1 MLRRQQFREPVWAHP
16 GRVPSTLMSRATLS
30 HYAAAA
36 VGIPE
41 AYADRVA
48 DELRVQD
55 QRLRPFATASLAHA
69 IRTAFRLDL
78 CMPRATEPPLLDGAT
93 RLKICELRAAHPK
106 LLRHRSDDEIWTA
119 YGAEYLRD
127 WMPASVSYELD
138 AEALAKALV
147 AERAAT
153 AAAAARQAI
162 MSADDPEEGEEL
174 AELAAL
180 DAEAAAL
187 EAEEAALR
195 SNKKAYNA
203 ALESTA
209 LAEEAAKMEQ
219 QARAAVEVG
228 EATPAEAQPT
238 ANDAMGAALEAA
250 LEARLRRV
258 RAAET
263 EAAEVAVSMAQLH
276 DDEVQRAASALERAE
291 AALRADERRLEQSLA
306 SLENEEQLDYAA
318 AEAAWH
324 ARVAEAS
331 RELQRQQA
339 AAVLPRALKPPPP
352 RLERRELPVLPV
364 ASSPLLSFGETD
376 DDEPLTAALRGAKR
390 LRAEQQVR

>member
-1 MLRRQQFREPVWAHP
+1 M
-16 GRVPSTLMSRATLS
+16 PSTLMSRATLS

-93 RLKICELRAAHPK
+93 RLKIGELRAAHPK

-127 WMPASVSYELD
+127 WMPPSVSYELD
-138 AEALAKALV
+138 AEALAKARE

-203 ALESTA
+203 ALESAA
-209 LAEEAAKMEQ
+209 LAEEAAKVVQ
-219 QARAAVEVG
+219 QARAAVEVD
-228 EATPAEAQPT
+228 EAPSAEAQPSA
-238 ANDAMGAALEAA
+238 ANEAVGAALEAA
-250 LEARLRRV
+250 LVARLRRV

-263 EAAEVAVSMAQLH
+263 EAAEVALSMAQLH

-364 ASSPLLSFGETD
+364 ASSPLLSLGETD